1 MTIYALSTGSVKSG
15 IAIIR
20 ISGIQVENILSQ
32 LTNKNLPKYKEATIR
47 KIYDPSTKELID
59 QGMIIL
65 FKAPN
70 SYTGEDLAEI
80 HVHGSKAVITTLLS
94 SLSKF
99 EDCRMAE
106 PGEFTKLALNNG
118 KMNLL
123 EVEALSDLIDSE
135 TEHQRM
141 QALKLLNGEGS
152 KRYIKLRHRLLKI
165 LANIEAK
172 IDFPEEDL
180 PEDIL
185 NNIQIETQ
193 KIIKDIRIIL
203 DDNRVGEKIREGFKV
218 AIIGPTNAG
227 KSSFLN
233 YLSKR
238 EAAIVSDIEGTTR
251 DVIEVNLNLGGLPVL
266 LFDTAGLRQ
275 TDNPIEEKGVQLAI
289 SIAKRSDLKIIILEA
304 KNPHFSTLIDQF
316 RDAQSILVINKSD
329 LLDKNKIKM
338 KSIIKDDHFLISVK
352 EDKGLN
358 VLIEEIKNRLKEK
371 FVINDNTL
379 ITRER
384 HRDNLE
390 KCVEYLEIFLTK
402 NSLEEFDKAGEDLRL
417 ATRHLGKVL
426 GEVDVEEVLGKIF
439 DDFCIGK

>member
-1 MTIYALSTGSVKSG
+1 MVYQS
-15 IAIIR
+15 
-20 ISGIQVENILSQ
+20 
-32 LTNKNLPKYKEATIR
+32 
-47 KIYDPSTKELID
+47 
-59 QGMIIL
+59 
-65 FKAPN
+65 
-70 SYTGEDLAEI
+70 
-80 HVHGSKAVITTLLS
+80 
-94 SLSKF
+94 
-99 EDCRMAE
+99 
-106 PGEFTKLALNNG
+106 
-118 KMNLL
+118 
-123 EVEALSDLIDSE
+123 
-135 TEHQRM
+135 
-141 QALKLLNGEGS
+141 
-152 KRYIKLRHRLLKI
+152 
-165 LANIEAK
+165 
-172 IDFPEEDL
+172 
-180 PEDIL
+180 
-185 NNIQIETQ
+185 
-193 KIIKDIRIIL
+193 
-203 DDNRVGEKIREGFKV
+203 
-218 AIIGPTNAG
+218 
-227 KSSFLN
+227 
-233 YLSKR
+233 
-238 EAAIVSDIEGTTR
+238 
-251 DVIEVNLNLGGLPVL
+251 L

>member
-1 MTIYALSTGSVKSG
+1 MTIFALSTGSVKSG

-20 ISGIQVENILSQ
+20 ISGIQVENILLK

-80 HVHGSKAVITTLLS
+80 HVHGSKAVITTLLL

-135 TEHQRM
+135 TDHQRM

-152 KRYIKLRHRLLKI
+152 KRYIKLRDRLLKI

-185 NNIQIETQ
+185 KNIQIETQ
-193 KIIKDIRIIL
+193 EIIKDIRIIL
-203 DDNRVGEKIREGFKV
+203 DDNRVGEKIRDGFKV

-251 DVIEVNLNLGGLPVL
+251 DVIEVNLNLAGLPVS

-289 SIAKRSDLKIIILEA
+289 STAKRSDLKIIILEA

-316 RDAQSILVINKSD
+316 YDDQSILVINKSD
-329 LLDKNKIKM
+329 LLEKNNIKIKP
-338 KSIIKDDHFLISVK
+338 IIKQDHFLISVK

-358 VLIEEIKNRLKEK
+358 FLIEEIKNRLKKK
-371 FVINDNTL
+371 FVINDNIL

-384 HRDNLE
+384 HRENLE